1 MFFIKNYHECRM
13 INGSCSGKLS
23 AGVFFCSVRSLLGT
37 IVVKVV
43 FMDKFSQMHSVDRR
57 IAKEINIKELIRVIK
72 RRFWI
77 ILIITFLTT
86 MAGWFYSNQNK
97 TAPLYEASTNII
109 IDASSEYRNTLQVI
123 IKDTIVL
130 ESVINELGL
139 DRSAKV
145 LAGQIEVTNI
155 EGSQVV
161 EISVTD
167 ENPQTAA
174 DIANITAKVF
184 KKEIPSI
191 IEFEDIRI
199 LSEAKANPIP
209 ISQDNQNKLLG
220 VAFISGIIVGLG
232 LIFLLD
238 SLDDSIKSEQDVE
251 SILGIQVLGSI
262 SKMNK
267 KNVRRKKNMQIV
279 LKIRGDS
286 IDSK

>member
-1 MFFIKNYHECRM
+1 
-13 INGSCSGKLS
+13 
-23 AGVFFCSVRSLLGT
+23 
-37 IVVKVV
+37 
-43 FMDKFSQMHSVDRR
+43 MDKFGQMHSADRR
-57 IAKEINIKELIRVIK
+57 IAKEINIKELLRVIK

-86 MAGWFYSNQNK
+86 MAGWFYSSQNK
-97 TAPLYEASTNII
+97 TAPLYETSTNII
-109 IDASSEYRNTLQVI
+109 IDANSEYRNTLQVI

-139 DRSAKV
+139 DRSAKT

-167 ENPQTAA
+167 ANPQTAA
-174 DIANITAKVF
+174 DIANTTAKVF

-199 LSEAKANPIP
+199 LSEAKANPVP
-209 ISQDNQNKLLG
+209 VSQDNQNKLLV

-238 SLDDSIKSEQDVE
+238 SLDDSIKSEHDVE

-262 SKMNK
+262 SKMSK
-267 KNVRRKKNMQIV
+267 KNVRKKKNMRMV

-286 IDSK
+286 IGSK